1 MGQLDARRAAERADR
16 DRRAVLGFFTAFA
29 SARFEA
35 AQEKTAPG
43 VSWFG
48 KVITSADW
56 AGDKL
61 KRYVADAALA
71 AHAAR
76 EVPADIV
83 DRWVRPD
90 AERLCDGAL
99 DAEDSVLLVDID
111 RAGATSTCGV
121 VVTSDARVR
130 RVFDPEAL
138 RAALANA
145 GPN

>member
-16 DRRAVLGFFTAFA
+16 DRRAVLAFFTAFA

-35 AQEKTAPG
+35 AREKTAPG
-43 VSWFG
+43 FTWFG
-48 KVITSADW
+48 KAINAADW
-56 AGDKL
+56 TGDKL
-61 KRYVADAALA
+61 KRYVADAALTA
-71 AHAAR
+71 QTAR

-83 DRWVRPD
+83 DRWVRAD

-99 DAEDSVLLVDID
+99 DAEDSLVLVDID
-111 RAGATSTCGV
+111 RGGASSTCGV
-121 VVTSDARVR
+121 VVTRDARVR

-145 GPN
+145 SPN